1 MPKFSGCTFNF
12 GPMAE
17 LFDTFQR
24 KHDYLRISLT
34 DRCDLRCTYC
44 MPEHPLFAK
53 RNELMTPDEIE
64 TIGKIFVND
73 YGINKIRLTG
83 GEPLVRKEA
92 SEIIDRLAALDVDLA
107 ITTNALSLESF
118 LDQFERV
125 GLKSINISLDTLKA
139 DRFKAI
145 ARRDGLE
152 KVLANMNTAIDRGF
166 HVKLNVVVMRD
177 VNTDEINDM
186 VRLTMDSP
194 IHVRFIEFMPFDG
207 NGWKMDKVLSYAE
220 MLDIIGNVFPIEKLH
235 DHPNSTSKAHRVKDA
250 LGTFSVISTVSQP
263 FCTGCNR
270 IRLTAEGRIRN
281 CLFAKVETDLLSTLR
296 AGGDIRP
303 LIEKSINGKHKML
316 GGLPELQN
324 LEASNEAIS
333 DRSMVR
339 IGG

>member
-1 MPKFSGCTFNF
+1 
-12 GPMAE
+12 MAE

-53 RNELMTPDEIE
+53 REELMTPEEIE
-64 TIGKIFVND
+64 TIASIFVED
-73 YGINKIRLTG
+73 YGIKKIRLTG

-92 SEIIDRLAALDVDLA
+92 PEIIDRLAALDVDLA
-107 ITTNALSLESF
+107 ITTNALSLQPF
-118 LDQFERV
+118 LDQFKRV
-125 GLKSINISLDTLKA
+125 GLKSINVSLDTLKA
-139 DRFKAI
+139 DRFKTI
-145 ARRDGLE
+145 ARREGLE
-152 KVLANMNTAIDRGF
+152 KVLTDMHMAIDLGF
-166 HVKLNVVVMRD
+166 HVKLNMVVMRG
-177 VNTDEINDM
+177 VNEDEINDM
-186 VRLTMDSP
+186 VRLTMDVP

-207 NGWKMDKVLSYAE
+207 NGWQYEKVVSYRQ
-220 MLDIIGNVFPIEKLH
+220 MLDTIGNVFAIEKLH
-235 DHPNSTSKAHRVKDA
+235 DHLNSTSKAHRVKDA

-296 AGGDIRP
+296 SGGDIRP
-303 LIEKSINGKHKML
+303 LIEKSIRGKKEKL
-316 GGLPELQN
+316 GGLPELQD
-324 LEASNEAIS
+324 LEASKENIS
-333 DRSMVR
+333 ERSMVR